1 MIEFDEARHI
11 YTVDGKTVPSVTH
24 ITRFLSVDLMTA
36 NTWAR
41 DAAADRGTR
50 VHAITACIDYGEMP
64 EVEEDIA
71 GYVDAYLRFLADYSV
86 EWDGIER
93 IVYCEEFGYA
103 GTCDRFGRVDGVPT
117 VLDIKTSAALRV
129 PQVSAQCA
137 AYERAL
143 WWADNAT
150 RRLSALRLA
159 RDGTYEYRAL
169 DKSTGWELFRAC
181 LTIQHHIKGRLS

>member
-1 MIEFDEARHI
+1 MIEFDEERHI

-41 DAAADRGTR
+41 DAAAERGSR

-64 EVEEDIA
+64 DVEEDIA
-71 GYVDAYLRFLADYSV
+71 GYVDAYLRFLNDYHV

-93 IVYCEEFGYA
+93 IVYNVTFGYA
-103 GTCDRFGRVDGVPT
+103 GTVDRFGKIDGIPA
-117 VLDIKTSAALRV
+117 VLDIKTSAALHV

-143 WWADNAT
+143 WEMTAVT
-150 RRLSALRLA
+150 RAICALRLA
-159 RDGTYEYRAL
+159 KDSTYEFRNL
-169 DKSTGWELFRAC
+169 DKYNGYELFRSC
-181 LTIQHHIKGRLS
+181 LTIQKHIKGRLT